1 MFVGLL
7 GPFKCMAEDGAEIK
21 VPARKERAVLAF
33 LALRADSVVSTGQL
47 EAVLWGDDPP
57 RTARETLKTYIHH
70 LRRLLGGG
78 LIETE
83 PGGYR
88 LAAAPQDVDVTRFE
102 QLLQSGIDALDARDL
117 AGTAELTT

>member
-7 GPFKCMAEDGAEIK
+7 GPFTWVGDGGSEVR

-33 LALRADSVVSTGQL
+33 LALRAGSVVTTGQL

-57 RTARETLKTYIHH
+57 RTARETLKTYISH
-70 LRRLLGGG
+70 LRRLLGAG
-78 LIETE
+78 LIETA

-88 LAAAPQDVDVTRFE
+88 LAVSPQD
-102 QLLQSGIDALDARDL
+102 LH
-117 AGTAELTT
+117 LTPFHHPPPTPIHPL